1 MNDREEPPH
10 SGEFNIKIDDYMSEL
25 KDFSTRNKKEAIA
38 ASFLILGVILSL
50 FHSLSGGAVVGLV
63 IGYYLSSEIKI
74 LSKAF
79 VNSLSTHNKFKTL
92 LLGCLFLTILF
103 AIPSLVISAFAGI
116 GIASL
121 QDSR

>member
-10 SGEFNIKIDDYMSEL
+10 SGDFNIKIDDCMSEL

-50 FHSLSGGAVVGLV
+50 FHALSGGAVVGLV
-63 IGYYLSSEIKI
+63 VGYYLSTEIKM

-79 VNSLSTHNKFKTL
+79 VSSFSTHNKFKTL

-103 AIPSLVISAFAGI
+103 AIPSLTVSAFAGI

-121 QDSR
+121 QDAR